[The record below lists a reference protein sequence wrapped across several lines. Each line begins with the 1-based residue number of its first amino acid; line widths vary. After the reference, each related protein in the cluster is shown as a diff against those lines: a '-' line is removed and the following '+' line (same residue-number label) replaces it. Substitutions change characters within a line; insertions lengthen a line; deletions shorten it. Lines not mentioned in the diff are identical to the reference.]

1 MFSISMDNSY
11 ILPLGAARF
20 SVSVSKEVADFDVEL
35 KSGKVVDQIP
45 HLSGGSN
52 KEDRLKRKS

>member
-1 MFSISMDNSY
+1 MFSISMYNSY

-20 SVSVSKEVADFDVEL
+20 SVSKEVADFDVEL

>member
-20 SVSVSKEVADFDVEL
+20 SVSKEVADFDVEL